1 MRSWGA
7 MPQTPDLFM
16 ILNCSSSGLTDI
28 GFVGSSFTWSNN
40 QQGASAICAR
50 LDRCFANHAWTSLY
64 PHAQVQHLSRTLSDH
79 APMLLQFRQASTQ
92 EPRPFRFQHMWI
104 SHPSFLNAVKQ
115 SREAPCFWTPLYIL
129 ISKLKRLKYDLKQ
142 WNVHTFGNLF
152 HNLSQAEDQV
162 LIAQSTCD
170 ANPTAENYQAV
181 NEARENLLKVQLQ
194 EGPKEL
200 EAEVAS

>member
-1 MRSWGA
+1 MQGWIDVLLT
-7 MPQTPDLFM
+7 MLFY
-16 ILNCSSSGLTDI
+16 
-28 GFVGSSFTWSNN
+28 
-40 QQGASAICAR
+40 A
-50 LDRCFANHAWTSLY
+50 SLY

-129 ISKLKRLKYDLKQ
+129 ISKLQRLKYDLKQ

-152 HNLSQAEDQV
+152 NNLSQAEDQV

-194 EGPKEL
+194 EEVYWRQKSHLKWLKEGDNNIIIRR
-200 EAEVAS
+200 

>member
-1 MRSWGA
+1 
-7 MPQTPDLFM
+7 M
-16 ILNCSSSGLTDI
+16 ILDASEKLGGNAPDTRSIYDFQLAVTSSGLTDI

-115 SREAPCFWTPLYIL
+115 SREAPCFSSLYPDI
-129 ISKLKRLKYDLKQ
+129 K
-142 WNVHTFGNLF
+142 
-152 HNLSQAEDQV
+152 AE
-162 LIAQSTCD
+162 
-170 ANPTAENYQAV
+170 
-181 NEARENLLKVQLQ
+181 KV
-194 EGPKEL
+194 EI
-200 EAEVAS
+200 